1 MLHQISVNCRKSG
14 STGKFEWVEFFVEAS
29 EHADH
34 DAIIC
39 NWLDAYGYGTKPNF
53 ELCALKHRRIEKQLF
68 DVTRDNHILL
78 FSYNDAVLEHIVR
91 RYNSSRKD

>member
-14 STGKFEWVEFFVEAS
+14 SIGKFEWVEFFVEAS

-39 NWLDAYGYGTKPNF
+39 NWLDAYGYGTRHNF
-53 ELCALKHRRIEKQLF
+53 ELCALKHRRIAKQLF
-68 DVTRDNHILL
+68 HVTKDNCILL
-78 FSYNDAVLEHIVR
+78 FSYNDPILDHIVR